1 MLLRAEDAED
11 WFYKGEGAAN
21 IVLGYC
27 GSSLSLVGKVLRIQK
42 VAKGRSRSP
51 NGCLVLSN
59 HERLVWRD
67 IGELVECTSK
77 DVAARAFI
85 QHVMSNPLDSKHVD
99 AGILVH
105 VSKEFLEAVE
115 GNIKSQRPPWR
126 VDASKIDVLHESALL
141 ISDHSIISG
150 TPKHDLCIAVEIKPK
165 CGFLPSSE
173 YIVEANAVKKH
184 VTRFKMHQFLKLHQG
199 KISQISLYDPLDLF
213 SGLKDR
219 IHLAI
224 TALFACPQNNFRIF
238 FNGSLIFGGLGGGLD
253 NTVVQSHKAEEA
265 IVDLISPSG
274 LQLASFLELVAEA
287 IFRSGILDKLLET
300 QQLDVLDI
308 EGAIHVYYNIISQ
321 PCVVCKNL
329 IDPELLHQYSFLH
342 SLSLEESLKIV
353 RGYLIA
359 ATAKDCSLM
368 ISFSRTEDGHNAS
381 DCNSASLKSS
391 NQCYNYKACFID
403 LDLKPLEKMV
413 HYYKLDQKIVDFY
426 KTSGETEGK
435 PSILEVEAHL
445 EKKN

>member
-1 MLLRAEDAED
+1 ML
-11 WFYKGEGAAN
+11 
-21 IVLGYC
+21 
-27 GSSLSLVGKVLRIQK
+27 Q
-42 VAKGRSRSP
+42 
-51 NGCLVLSN
+51 
-59 HERLVWRD
+59 
-67 IGELVECTSK
+67 
-77 DVAARAFI
+77 
-85 QHVMSNPLDSKHVD
+85 
-99 AGILVH
+99 
-105 VSKEFLEAVE
+105 
-115 GNIKSQRPPWR
+115 
-126 VDASKIDVLHESALL
+126 
-141 ISDHSIISG
+141 
-150 TPKHDLCIAVEIKPK
+150 
-165 CGFLPSSE
+165 
-173 YIVEANAVKKH
+173 
-184 VTRFKMHQFLKLHQG
+184 
-199 KISQISLYDPLDLF
+199 ISQISGYDPLDLF

-368 ISFSRTEDGHNAS
+368 ISFSRTENGHNAS

-391 NQCYNYKACFID
+391 NQCYNYKVYNKLSVVACLFMSHCFFVIF
-403 LDLKPLEKMV
+403 
-413 HYYKLDQKIVDFY
+413 Q
-426 KTSGETEGK
+426 S
-435 PSILEVEAHL
+435 
-445 EKKN
+445 

>member
-1 MLLRAEDAED
+1 MYRPYRA
-11 WFYKGEGAAN
+11 
-21 IVLGYC
+21 
-27 GSSLSLVGKVLRIQK
+27 
-42 VAKGRSRSP
+42 
-51 NGCLVLSN
+51 
-59 HERLVWRD
+59 
-67 IGELVECTSK
+67 
-77 DVAARAFI
+77 
-85 QHVMSNPLDSKHVD
+85 
-99 AGILVH
+99 
-105 VSKEFLEAVE
+105 
-115 GNIKSQRPPWR
+115 
-126 VDASKIDVLHESALL
+126 
-141 ISDHSIISG
+141 
-150 TPKHDLCIAVEIKPK
+150 
-165 CGFLPSSE
+165 
-173 YIVEANAVKKH
+173 
-184 VTRFKMHQFLKLHQG
+184 
-199 KISQISLYDPLDLF
+199 ISQISRYDPLDLF

-308 EGAIHVYYNIISQ
+308 EGAIH
-321 PCVVCKNL
+321 
-329 IDPELLHQYSFLH
+329 YSFLH

-368 ISFSRTEDGHNAS
+368 ISFSRTEAGHNAS
-381 DCNSASLKSS
+381 DCNFASLKSS

-426 KTSGETEGK
+426 KTSGEIEGN
-435 PSILEVEAHL
+435 PTILEVEAHL